1 MAEMHP
7 AGVFVNG
14 QELWIQTNPG
24 MEQDIWDLVDATGK
38 VYFTGP
44 VKDVQDYIVAKEA
57 TKEFVRGQ

>member
-7 AGVFVNG
+7 AGVFVNN

-24 MEQDIWDLVDATGK
+24 MAEDVWDLVDQTGK

-44 VKDVQDYIVAKEA
+44 VKEVQDHIVLKE
-57 TKEFVRGQ
+57 ESGEYLRGK